1 MQLKQI
7 LCSISETCNFS
18 QHPNVI
24 FLNTGDIFD
33 GKILHNNYSESKFL
47 PGQAKKTIKNQDI
60 LFSEIRPANK
70 RFALVCVEDPQ
81 NYVVSTKLMV
91 LRCYNSNYSVDY
103 VYSFLT
109 QPRLLSKLQTLAE
122 SRSGTFPQITFSEIA
137 NLEIPEFSLAE
148 QRHIVD
154 ILGSID
160 NSIEKSEQ
168 IISEIE
174 RLIHLQFSVFY
185 GGLTTKSTIGKEFEC
200 CLGGTPKTTCPEYW
214 DGNINWINSGEV
226 NKLRICNA
234 SKKISQL
241 GMEKSATKLLNRGT
255 TVIAI
260 TGATLGQ
267 VSLLEIDTCANQSVI
282 GISENQIKK
291 DFIYPLIMHHILDLI
306 KKQTGGAQQHINMND
321 VKSLEIMV
329 PTLTQY
335 RDYSFEVMPLFDL
348 QSSLCAKI
356 EKMKELKALYLKKF
370 FG

>member
-160 NSIEKSEQ
+160 
-168 IISEIE
+168 
-174 RLIHLQFSVFY
+174 
-185 GGLTTKSTIGKEFEC
+185 
-200 CLGGTPKTTCPEYW
+200 
-214 DGNINWINSGEV
+214 
-226 NKLRICNA
+226 
-234 SKKISQL
+234 
-241 GMEKSATKLLNRGT
+241 
-255 TVIAI
+255 
-260 TGATLGQ
+260 
-267 VSLLEIDTCANQSVI
+267 
-282 GISENQIKK
+282 
-291 DFIYPLIMHHILDLI
+291 
-306 KKQTGGAQQHINMND
+306 
-321 VKSLEIMV
+321 
-329 PTLTQY
+329 
-335 RDYSFEVMPLFDL
+335 
-348 QSSLCAKI
+348 AKI
-356 EKMKELKALYLKKF
+356 ENNEQEIRKINDLALCFIAKSNNLNTELKPYIKFIKGRKPIENGRTTAPYLSIDAITSFRYESVYSDDMIMATPFDILMVMDGASSGTVFSHQAGVVSSTIAKIDCSDNIKDYLYWYLLSLKEIIKSRNTGSAIPHANKEYISSLKFDYGFATDIKTINILHSLRTKIIQRQEENKKLQKLKGLYLKKF
-370 FG
+370 FE

>member
-109 QPRLLSKLQTLAE
+109 QPRLLSKFQTLAE

-154 ILGSID
+154 
-160 NSIEKSEQ
+160 
-168 IISEIE
+168 
-174 RLIHLQFSVFY
+174 
-185 GGLTTKSTIGKEFEC
+185 TKC
-200 CLGGTPKTTCPEYW
+200 
-214 DGNINWINSGEV
+214 
-226 NKLRICNA
+226 
-234 SKKISQL
+234 
-241 GMEKSATKLLNRGT
+241 
-255 TVIAI
+255 
-260 TGATLGQ
+260 
-267 VSLLEIDTCANQSVI
+267 
-282 GISENQIKK
+282 
-291 DFIYPLIMHHILDLI
+291 
-306 KKQTGGAQQHINMND
+306 
-321 VKSLEIMV
+321 
-329 PTLTQY
+329 
-335 RDYSFEVMPLFDL
+335 
-348 QSSLCAKI
+348 
-356 EKMKELKALYLKKF
+356 
-370 FG
+370 